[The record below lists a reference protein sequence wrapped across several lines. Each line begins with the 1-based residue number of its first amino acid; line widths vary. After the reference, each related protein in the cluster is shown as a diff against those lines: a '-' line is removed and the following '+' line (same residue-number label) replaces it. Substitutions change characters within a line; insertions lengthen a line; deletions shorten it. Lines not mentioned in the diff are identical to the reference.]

1 MTDILKEHRKE
12 GTVFERLQMKGY
24 SYKDIFY
31 FMEQYDLNRLPL
43 DKLTMDLRVDSLENA
58 HIHINYINYK

>member
-1 MTDILKEHRKE
+1 MTDVLKEHRKE

-31 FMEQYDLNRLPL
+31 FMEEYNLNMLPF
-43 DKLTMDLRVDSLENA
+43 DKYMMDIRMKNLEQA
-58 HIHINYINYK
+58 HIHLNYIKHK